1 MNPDI
6 QFLLT
11 PGDDSAPVYSW
22 VWNDRLTREG
32 IAQRLDDMARIGV
45 KTFYVIPESK
55 QFRPVNMPT
64 YLEPDYLT
72 DEYLRLFAFAAEEA
86 EKRGMTLWLYD
97 EDGWPS
103 GSAGGHVG
111 TAKPQLCG
119 RKLEAR
125 ARTLAAGKPTSPR
138 RMRWPHSRR
147 TGTAARSLP
156 RGARTRI
163 TEYCSA
169 PCGGERKYPELLLRE
184 TTDEFIAQTHEKYAP
199 FVGARFGGT
208 ISAVFTDE
216 PSVNM
221 KTGEPRVYERFRE
234 KFGYDMLDF
243 LPALA
248 SGETKNARERR
259 ALMDF
264 YGFCADEFC
273 TKLFQAAAGME
284 QRARHA
290 VHRACRSGRRDG
302 VYRQER
308 QSALR
313 AAVYGYSG
321 RGLHLPADFS

>member
-22 VWNDRLTREG
+22 VWNDRLTRGG

-125 ARTLAAGKPTSPR
+125 ARTLAAGT
-138 RMRWPHSRR
+138 
-147 TGTAARSLP
+147 
-156 RGARTRI
+156 
-163 TEYCSA
+163 
-169 PCGGERKYPELLLRE
+169 
-184 TTDEFIAQTHEKYAP
+184 
-199 FVGARFGGT
+199 
-208 ISAVFTDE
+208 
-216 PSVNM
+216 
-221 KTGEPRVYERFRE
+221 
-234 KFGYDMLDF
+234 
-243 LPALA
+243 
-248 SGETKNARERR
+248 
-259 ALMDF
+259 
-264 YGFCADEFC
+264 
-273 TKLFQAAAGME
+273 
-284 QRARHA
+284 
-290 VHRACRSGRRDG
+290 
-302 VYRQER
+302 
-308 QSALR
+308 
-313 AAVYGYSG
+313 
-321 RGLHLPADFS
+321 